1 MALQSSGQISLG
13 DIATEFGDSAPH
25 SISEFYRNGSLVG
38 SNNTSVPTSGE
49 ISFDDFY
56 GAEDALTLS
65 VGTTSSYNI
74 LTAATAA
81 GFSNGSGQPITV
93 NVSGVVTGAPAMR
106 TGAVNGSNITIN
118 ILSGGR
124 IDGNTGSTGSTGNCS
139 GYSGSH
145 ANATTPVANGGAGGT
160 GGDAL
165 YWETSGS
172 ATNTVNVN
180 SGGYLRGGGGGGGG
194 GGSGAAQFASFIDK
208 GVETCDGNRRCGYD
222 GSAGSAGAFGS
233 AGSAGSD
240 GANPTST
247 QYPGESFPAQCR
259 TEEHSYFIYGSGG
272 SGGAAGFA
280 LRKNTRTVTLNNS
293 GTVAGSAS

>member
-1 MALQSSGQISLG
+1 MALQSSGQIKLSEV
-13 DIATEFGDSAPH
+13 ASEFGDSAPH
-25 SISEFYRNGSLVG
+25 SMSEFYRNGSLVG
-38 SNNTSVPTSGE
+38 SNNSSVPTSGE
-49 ISFDDFY
+49 IQLGDFY

-81 GFSNGSGQPITV
+81 GFTNGSGQPITV

-106 TGAVNGSNITIN
+106 TGAVNGSDITIN

-124 IDGNTGSTGSTGNCS
+124 IDGNTGSTGSTGSCS
-139 GYSGSH
+139 TYSGSH
-145 ANATTPVANGGAGGT
+145 ADATTPIANGGAGGA

-180 SGGYLRGGGGGGGG
+180 SGGSLRGGGGGGGG
-194 GGSGAAQFASFIDK
+194 GGSGARQRASFIDK
-208 GVETCDGNRRCGYD
+208 GVETCDGNTRCGAD
-222 GSAGSAGAFGS
+222 GSAGSAGAFGV
-233 AGSAGSD
+233 AGSAGTD
-240 GANPTST
+240 GLHPTST
-247 QYPGESFPAQCR
+247 QYPGETFPTECR
-259 TEEHSYFIYGSGG
+259 VNAYSYLINGSGG
-272 SGGAAGFA
+272 AGGAAGFA